1 MGKSMSDT
9 AVTLTM
15 GLVPAKRNFLSI
27 AADDDEGIEEKGKK
41 TEFDDENGDDTMMMM
56 KRRFRMMTMSD
67 RKGGRAVTMS

>member
-15 GLVPAKRNFLSI
+15 GLVPTRRNFLSI
-27 AADDDEGIEEKGKK
+27 AADDDEGIEEKGKND
-41 TEFDDENGDDTMMMM
+41 EFEDEKSHETMMMI

-67 RKGGRAVTMS
+67 RKGGGL